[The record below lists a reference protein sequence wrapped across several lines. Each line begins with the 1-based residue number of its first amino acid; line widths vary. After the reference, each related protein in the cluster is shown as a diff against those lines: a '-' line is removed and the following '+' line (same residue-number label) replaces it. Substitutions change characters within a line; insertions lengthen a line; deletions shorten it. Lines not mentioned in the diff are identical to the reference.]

1 MSHLDLMR
9 TIQRIVRRSKLK
21 VEYSQGF
28 NPHMNISLCQ
38 PLSVGVYSSC
48 EYLDIYLEEKIK
60 TIELIESLNKVSSV
74 GIKFLFAEEVEENL
88 KSLMALLAAA
98 KYNIKIKY
106 NQTEKLEE
114 ELESLF
120 HLKNWNIIKKS
131 KSSEKEV
138 DIKPYIYKMS
148 YKIENG
154 YLIIVATLASG
165 SKDNLSAD
173 LLSKFIIENT
183 SGYIKDSFILIKR
196 IEMYAKEGD
205 NLIPLDKFCMNSNK
219 QVIH

>member
-1 MSHLDLMR
+1 MR

-138 DIKPYIYKMS
+138 DIKPYIHKMS

-154 YLIIVATLASG
+154 YLIIGATLASG

-183 SGYIKDSFILIKR
+183 SGYIKDSFVLIKR

-205 NLIPLDKFCMNSNK
+205 NFIPLDKFCMNSNK